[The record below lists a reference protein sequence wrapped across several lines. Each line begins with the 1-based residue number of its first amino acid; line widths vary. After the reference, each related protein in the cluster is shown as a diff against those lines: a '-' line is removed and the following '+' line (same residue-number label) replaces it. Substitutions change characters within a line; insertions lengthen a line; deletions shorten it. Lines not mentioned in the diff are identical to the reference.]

1 MNSVYSIYPNPATN
15 SIKVTMTKQLIGSAY
30 VIMDA
35 VGKVVMKGVLNTDNS
50 TININELSQGFYFF
64 SIGDDM
70 KHTVKIIKQ

>member
-1 MNSVYSIYPNPATN
+1 
-15 SIKVTMTKQLIGSAY
+15 
-30 VIMDA
+30 
-35 VGKVVMKGVLNTDNS
+35 MKGALNTDNS